1 MIWLRNRRCLE
12 PLQGT
17 PKWVPVLGELQ
28 KTLQKGEYLPLRPLP
43 MFESNF
49 VQVTHQGGPVFV
61 NHRTNRL
68 AMGVAASLPGLVL
81 PDILLIGQPA
91 EDRDCSGLVLTR
103 MLPLD
108 LVHLCV
114 HDLSAWLLKLR
125 LVSGR
130 QYYLALDAPDK
141 EVGFLFHCWVRLIN
155 LLEEPAPTWTRRT
168 MRTAPLDVPLAEAP
182 ASTWHLQDQPISRHA
197 VRAAEHNF
205 PYKTVAAQRQRKAK
219 ALKRS
224 FKSQAVGDSVSL
236 IWSQLE
242 HADVRKKPAEKK
254 SHSDPYPDRTHT
266 QIRLSEKTS
275 VTIWTIFSIISSTA
289 NQTQSSPKACTS
301 ASDEATGQGH
311 VVESPSHYV
320 SADSPDC
327 FFLGSCS
334 SLDPCLWHQD
344 MEDLVDSEGS
354 TLSSAAS
361 GLAPYPPAACLS
373 TPYSSIPRGRE
384 KAGPM
389 GSHQGPGPPPCQK
402 APSGPVTSCK
412 APFLVDQSQKLPA
425 VPAPSQKT
433 PAIPAPSQKA
443 PAIPAPSRK
452 APAIPA
458 PSRKAPA
465 VPAPSRKAPAIPAPS
480 RKAPAV
486 PAPSQKASAAS
497 APSRKAPGIPAPSQ
511 KASAASSPP
520 RKASAIP
527 APPQNTP
534 SPSQKAPSVPTIPQK
549 AVSPTASKRKSLL
562 LPAPSQKALPT
573 SPTQYQMAL
582 GPPASRG
589 KLPGNF
595 DVLPT
600 GIPGRAVLERSQS
613 GGKLEPAVTVHT
625 QETDVVEMTTQ
636 AKSPESPFSVTKKES
651 KDILISQTE
660 EVTLEA
666 FRGQGKLEDWAHWAK
681 LEERSLDLPG
691 VRSKELQQ
699 RKRWVKTKEL
709 AVEGPSREHSRPFS
723 VEALT
728 LAKLTI
734 MANSKEQRS
743 KPALV
748 SLPSW
753 LLATSQASA
762 TSMIASMPSRPGQ
775 LSSLEGRPVVVRE
788 QPESHTWVKE
798 GKRQWREM
806 KEPPWDPEG
815 PPKVPFRSKPT
826 SASLKREGI
835 SQAPIPLPTSQ
846 WEDLLPSSLSET
858 PISKMEATARA
869 SQQPK
874 RVSQEPVRMPAQQP
888 LATVGSSSEILLPM
902 LLELETVRNTATKA
916 EEIQEESGVFNL
928 PPSLQHS
935 QHSEWPDAGA

>member
-114 HDLSAWLLKLR
+114 HDLSAWRLKLR

-155 LLEEPAPTWTRRT
+155 LLEEPAATWTPRT

-182 ASTWHLQDQPISRHA
+182 ASTWHLQSGLLSTTFLIRRWLLRDRGRPRRSSA
-197 VRAAEHNF
+197 VSGLRLWATPCPSSGHSWSMPTSGRNL
-205 PYKTVAAQRQRKAK
+205 Q
-219 ALKRS
+219 KRS
-224 FKSQAVGDSVSL
+224 PTQTPTPTELTPKSACL
-236 IWSQLE
+236 
-242 HADVRKKPAEKK
+242 
-254 SHSDPYPDRTHT
+254 
-266 QIRLSEKTS
+266 
-275 VTIWTIFSIISSTA
+275 
-289 NQTQSSPKACTS
+289 ACTS

-465 VPAPSRKAPAIPAPS
+465 VPAPSRKAPAVPAPS

-486 PAPSQKASAAS
+486 PAPSRKASAAS

-788 QPESHTWVKE
+788 QPESYTWVKE
-798 GKRQWREM
+798 GKRQWGEM

-846 WEDLLPSSLSET
+846 WEDLLPSPLSET

>member
-182 ASTWHLQDQPISRHA
+182 ASTWHLQSGLLSTTFLIRRWLLRDRGRPRRSSA
-197 VRAAEHNF
+197 VSSLRLWATPCPSSGHSWSMPTSGRNL
-205 PYKTVAAQRQRKAK
+205 Q
-219 ALKRS
+219 KR
-224 FKSQAVGDSVSL
+224 
-236 IWSQLE
+236 
-242 HADVRKKPAEKK
+242 
-254 SHSDPYPDRTHT
+254 
-266 QIRLSEKTS
+266 RLRLLPHPEKTS

>member
-12 PLQGT
+12 PPQGT

-81 PDILLIGQPA
+81 PDILLTGQPA

-103 MLPLD
+103 MIPLD

-114 HDLSAWLLKLR
+114 HDLSAWRLKLR

-130 QYYLALDAPDK
+130 QYYLALDAPDN

-155 LLEEPAPTWTRRT
+155 LLQEPAPTWAPRT
-168 MRTAPLDVPLAEAP
+168 MRTAPLDEPLAKAP
-182 ASTWHLQDQPISRHA
+182 ASTWHLQEQPSSRHA
-197 VRAAEHNF
+197 VRVAEHNF
-205 PYKTVAAQRQRKAK
+205 PYKTVAAQRQRKAE
-219 ALKRS
+219 AFRRS
-224 FKSQAVGDSVSL
+224 FKSQAVGDSVPL

-254 SHSDPYPDRTHT
+254 SHSDPCPDRTHT
-266 QIRLSEKTS
+266 QICFSEKTS
-275 VTIWTIFSIISSTA
+275 ISIWTIFSIISSTA
-289 NQTQSSPKACTS
+289 NQTRSSPKACTS

-311 VVESPSHYV
+311 VVESPSHCV

-334 SLDPCLWHQD
+334 SLDPCLRHQD
-344 MEDLVDSEGS
+344 MEDVTDSEGS
-354 TLSSAAS
+354 TLLSAAS
-361 GLAPYPPAACLS
+361 GLAPYPSAACLS
-373 TPYSSIPRGRE
+373 TPHSSIPRGRE
-384 KAGPM
+384 KARPM
-389 GSHQGPGPPPCQK
+389 GSHQGPGSPPCQK
-402 APSGPVTSCK
+402 APSGPVTSFE

-425 VPAPSQKT
+425 VPASPWKPPPGLAPPQKA
-433 PAIPAPSQKA
+433 PAASAPPRKAPAVPAPSQKA
-443 PAIPAPSRK
+443 PAIPAPSQK
-452 APAIPA
+452 ASAASA
-458 PSRKAPA
+458 PPQKAPA
-465 VPAPSRKAPAIPAPS
+465 VPAPSW
-480 RKAPAV
+480 
-486 PAPSQKASAAS
+486 KASAAS
-497 APSRKAPGIPAPSQ
+497 APP
-511 KASAASSPP
+511 
-520 RKASAIP
+520 
-527 APPQNTP
+527 
-534 SPSQKAPSVPTIPQK
+534 QKAPAVPTIPQK
-549 AVSPTASKRKSLL
+549 AVSPTAPKRKSLL

-573 SPTQYQMAL
+573 SPTQYQIAL

-589 KLPGNF
+589 KLPGDF

-613 GGKLEPAVTVHT
+613 GGKPEPAVTVRT

-636 AKSPESPFSVTKKES
+636 AKSPESPFTVTKMES
-651 KDILISQTE
+651 KDILISQSE

-666 FRGQGKLEDWAHWAK
+666 LRGDRKLEDRAHWAK
-681 LEERSLDLPG
+681 LKERSLDLPG
-691 VRSKELQQ
+691 VRSKELEQ

-709 AVEGPSREHSRPFS
+709 AVEGPSQEHSRPFS
-723 VEALT
+723 AEAPT
-728 LAKLTI
+728 LAKVMI
-734 MANSKEQRS
+734 MANSKEQHS

-753 LLATSQASA
+753 LLVTSQASA
-762 TSMIASMPSRPGQ
+762 TSMMASMPSRPGQ
-775 LSSLEGRPVVVRE
+775 LSSLEGKPVVVRG
-788 QPESHTWVKE
+788 QPESHTWLKE
-798 GKRQWREM
+798 GKRQWGEM
-806 KEPPWDPEG
+806 EEPPWDPEG
-815 PPKVPFRSKPT
+815 PPNVPFHSKPT
-826 SASLKREGI
+826 SASLKRGGI
-835 SQAPIPLPTSQ
+835 SQAPIPLPTAR
-846 WEDLLPSSLSET
+846 WEDFLPSPLSES

-874 RVSQEPVRMPAQQP
+874 RALQEPVRMPAQHP

-902 LLELETVRNTATKA
+902 LLELETLRNTATKA

-935 QHSEWPDAGA
+935 QH

>member
-182 ASTWHLQDQPISRHA
+182 ASTWHLQSGLLSTTFLIRRWLLRDRGRPRRSSA
-197 VRAAEHNF
+197 VSSLRLWATPCPSSGHSWSMPTSGRNL
-205 PYKTVAAQRQRKAK
+205 Q
-219 ALKRS
+219 KRS
-224 FKSQAVGDSVSL
+224 PTQTPTPTELTPKSACL
-236 IWSQLE
+236 
-242 HADVRKKPAEKK
+242 
-254 SHSDPYPDRTHT
+254 
-266 QIRLSEKTS
+266 
-275 VTIWTIFSIISSTA
+275 
-289 NQTQSSPKACTS
+289 ACTS

>member
-1 MIWLRNRRCLE
+1 MIWLRNRRRLE

-17 PKWVPVLGELQ
+17 PKWVPVQGELQ

-103 MLPLD
+103 MIPLD

-114 HDLSAWLLKLR
+114 HDLSAWRLKLR

-130 QYYLALDAPDK
+130 QYYLALDAPDN
-141 EVGFLFHCWVRLIN
+141 EAGFLFHCWIRLIN
-155 LLEEPAPTWTRRT
+155 LLQEPPPTWAPRT
-168 MRTAPLDVPLAEAP
+168 THTASLDVPLAKAP
-182 ASTWHLQDQPISRHA
+182 ASTWHLQDQPVSRHA
-197 VRAAEHNF
+197 VRVAEHNS
-205 PYKTVAAQRQRKAK
+205 PYKKSLVATQRQRKAK

-224 FKSQAVGDSVSL
+224 FKSQAVGDSVPL

-242 HADVRKKPAEKK
+242 HADLRKKPAEKK
-254 SHSDPYPDRTHT
+254 SHPDSRPDRTHT
-266 QIRLSEKTS
+266 QVHFSENTS
-275 VTIWTIFSIISSTA
+275 ITIWTIFSIISSTA
-289 NQTQSSPKACTS
+289 NQAQSSPKACTS
-301 ASDEATGQGH
+301 AADEATGQGH
-311 VVESPSHYV
+311 VVESPSYCV

-344 MEDLVDSEGS
+344 MEDLMDSESS

-384 KAGPM
+384 KARPM
-389 GSHQGPGPPPCQK
+389 GSHEGPGPPPCQK
-402 APSGPVTSCK
+402 APAGPVTSCK

-425 VPAPSQKT
+425 APASSWKPPPGLAPPQKVPAAS
-433 PAIPAPSQKA
+433 AP
-443 PAIPAPSRK
+443 PW
-452 APAIPA
+452 
-458 PSRKAPA
+458 KAPA
-465 VPAPSRKAPAIPAPS
+465 VPAASQKAPAASAPPW
-480 RKAPAV
+480 KASAV
-486 PAPSQKASAAS
+486 PAPPQKT
-497 APSRKAPGIPAPSQ
+497 
-511 KASAASSPP
+511 PP
-520 RKASAIP
+520 
-527 APPQNTP
+527 
-534 SPSQKAPSVPTIPQK
+534 PSQKAPSVPTIPQK
-549 AVSPTASKRKSLL
+549 AVSPTAPKRKSLL
-562 LPAPSQKALPT
+562 LPDPSQKALPT
-573 SPTQYQMAL
+573 SPPQYQMAL
-582 GPPASRG
+582 GSPASWGR
-589 KLPGNF
+589 LPGDF
-595 DVLPT
+595 GVLPT
-600 GIPGRAVLERSQS
+600 GIPARAVLERSQS
-613 GGKLEPAVTVHT
+613 RGKPEPAVTAGT
-625 QETDVVEMTTQ
+625 QGTDVVEMTTQ
-636 AKSPESPFSVTKKES
+636 VKSLESPFTMES
-651 KDILISQTE
+651 KDILISKTQ

-666 FRGQGKLEDWAHWAK
+666 FRGQGKLEDPAHLAK

-691 VRSKELQQ
+691 VRSKELEQ

-709 AVEGPSREHSRPFS
+709 AIEGPSQEHSRPFS

-728 LAKLTI
+728 PAKLTI
-734 MANSKEQRS
+734 MANSKDQRV

-762 TSMIASMPSRPGQ
+762 TSMMASMPFHPGQ
-775 LSSLEGRPVVVRE
+775 LSSPEGKPVVVRE
-788 QPESHTWVKE
+788 QPKSHTWVKE
-798 GKRQWREM
+798 GKRQWGDS
-806 KEPPWDPEG
+806 KGSPWDPEG
-815 PPKVPFRSKPT
+815 PPKVPLRSKPT
-826 SASLKREGI
+826 SASPKREGI
-835 SQAPIPLPTSQ
+835 SQPPIPLPASR
-846 WEDLLPSSLSET
+846 WEGLLPSPLSET
-858 PISKMEATARA
+858 PISKTEATAKA

-874 RVSQEPVRMPAQQP
+874 RLSQEPVKMPAQHP

-916 EEIQEESGVFNL
+916 EEIQEESGVLNL
-928 PPSLQHS
+928 PSR
-935 QHSEWPDAGA
+935 

>member
-1 MIWLRNRRCLE
+1 MIWLRNRRRLE

-17 PKWVPVLGELQ
+17 PKWVPVQGELQ

-49 VQVTHQGGPVFV
+49 VQVTHQGGPVYV
-61 NHRTNRL
+61 NHTTNRL

-103 MLPLD
+103 MIPLD

-114 HDLSAWLLKLR
+114 HDLSAWCLKLR

-130 QYYLALDAPDK
+130 QYYLALDAPDN
-141 EVGFLFHCWVRLIN
+141 EAAFLFPRWIRLIH
-155 LLEEPAPTWTRRT
+155 LLQEPPPAWAPRT
-168 MRTAPLDVPLAEAP
+168 MHTASLDVPLAKVP
-182 ASTWHLQDQPISRHA
+182 ASTWHLQDQPVSRHA
-197 VRAAEHNF
+197 VRVAEHNS
-205 PYKTVAAQRQRKAK
+205 PYKKSAVATRRQRKAK
-219 ALKRS
+219 ALRRS
-224 FKSQAVGDSVSL
+224 FKSQAVGDSVPL

-254 SHSDPYPDRTHT
+254 SHPDSRPDRTHT
-266 QIRLSEKTS
+266 QVHFSEKTS

-289 NQTQSSPKACTS
+289 SQAQSSPKACTS

-311 VVESPSHYV
+311 LVESPSYCV

-344 MEDLVDSEGS
+344 MEDLMDSESS

-373 TPYSSIPRGRE
+373 TPCSSIPRGRE
-384 KAGPM
+384 KARPM

-402 APSGPVTSCK
+402 APAGPVTSCK

-425 VPAPSQKT
+425 APASSWKPLPGLAPPQKVPAAS
-433 PAIPAPSQKA
+433 AP
-443 PAIPAPSRK
+443 PW
-452 APAIPA
+452 
-458 PSRKAPA
+458 KAPA
-465 VPAPSRKAPAIPAPS
+465 VPAASQKAPAASAPPW
-480 RKAPAV
+480 KASAV
-486 PAPSQKASAAS
+486 PAPPQKT
-497 APSRKAPGIPAPSQ
+497 
-511 KASAASSPP
+511 PP
-520 RKASAIP
+520 
-527 APPQNTP
+527 
-534 SPSQKAPSVPTIPQK
+534 PSQKAPSVPTIPQK
-549 AVSPTASKRKSLL
+549 AVSPTAPKRKSLL

-573 SPTQYQMAL
+573 SPPQYQMAL
-582 GPPASRG
+582 GSPASRG
-589 KLPGNF
+589 RLPGDF
-595 DVLPT
+595 DVLPA

-613 GGKLEPAVTVHT
+613 GGKTEPAVMVGT
-625 QETDVVEMTTQ
+625 QQTDVVEMTTQ
-636 AKSPESPFSVTKKES
+636 VKSLESPFTMTKKES
-651 KDILISQTE
+651 EDILISKTQ

-666 FRGQGKLEDWAHWAK
+666 FRGQRKLEDPAHLAK

-691 VRSKELQQ
+691 VRSKELEQ
-699 RKRWVKTKEL
+699 RKRWVKAKEL
-709 AVEGPSREHSRPFS
+709 AVEGPSRGHSRPFS

-734 MANSKEQRS
+734 MANSKEQRV
-743 KPALV
+743 KPAPV

-762 TSMIASMPSRPGQ
+762 TSVMASMPFHPGQ
-775 LSSLEGRPVVVRE
+775 LSSPEGKPVVVRE
-788 QPESHTWVKE
+788 QPGSHTWVKE
-798 GKRQWREM
+798 GERQWGES
-806 KEPPWDPEG
+806 KGSPWDPEG
-815 PPKVPFRSKPT
+815 PPKVPLRSKPT
-826 SASLKREGI
+826 SASPKREGI
-835 SQAPIPLPTSQ
+835 SQAPIPLPASR
-846 WEDLLPSSLSET
+846 WEGLLPSPLSET
-858 PISKMEATARA
+858 PISKTEATAKA

-874 RVSQEPVRMPAQQP
+874 RLSQVPVKMPAQHP

-916 EEIQEESGVFNL
+916 EEIQEESGVLNL

-935 QHSEWPDAGA
+935 QHFE

>member
-114 HDLSAWLLKLR
+114 HDLSAWRLKLR

-155 LLEEPAPTWTRRT
+155 LLEEPAATWTPRT

-182 ASTWHLQDQPISRHA
+182 ASTWHLQSGLLSTTFLIRRWLLRDRGRPRRSSA
-197 VRAAEHNF
+197 VSGLRLWATPCPSSGHSWSMPTSGRNL
-205 PYKTVAAQRQRKAK
+205 Q
-219 ALKRS
+219 KRS
-224 FKSQAVGDSVSL
+224 PTQTPTPTELTPKSACL
-236 IWSQLE
+236 
-242 HADVRKKPAEKK
+242 
-254 SHSDPYPDRTHT
+254 
-266 QIRLSEKTS
+266 
-275 VTIWTIFSIISSTA
+275 
-289 NQTQSSPKACTS
+289 ACTS

-327 FFLGSCS
+327 FLLGSCS

-465 VPAPSRKAPAIPAPS
+465 VPAPSRKAPAVPAPS

-486 PAPSQKASAAS
+486 PAPSRKASAAS

-613 GGKLEPAVTVHT
+613 GGKLEPVVTVHT

-788 QPESHTWVKE
+788 QPESYTWVKE
-798 GKRQWREM
+798 GKRQWGEM

-846 WEDLLPSSLSET
+846 WEDLLPSPLSET